1 MNESSYLNPANM
13 KAQCD
18 AAITKLK
25 NDSEATYAL
34 EEKLSV
40 FQEDAQ
46 IKSEA
51 FDALKLQME
60 DYKTV
65 LQTMRTA
72 NDCDIHDFRFLK
84 IAVGFQELNG
94 GVILAKKQM
103 QMSAKQFNEQKAAIY
118 REKARKA
125 TSATTRFNYN
135 TKVVHYEGMAELE
148 QKLYDVW
155 QEKENQYDG
164 IESLTSGLF
173 AEGTAIRATVESALD
188 NITSSFY
195 DGAYHPDMNA
205 GWRSE
210 IYDIYFNRVFHISE
224 SGELTIDME
233 EVEKILRKDAG
244 EITSAEYDVL
254 ALAYLMAD
262 DEDLA
267 VFMQGMMGER
277 VDYNTSWYA
286 STMNYKVYSEWRID
300 KEKLNEIRARMKA
313 YAEAE
318 LKVIQEY
325 GTAGDE
331 EAVLESEIERDVML
345 QRMTLLDVISQIGD
359 FSGEYEVD
367 YPTISVKK
375 SEGGEIILGLCEGLV
390 VNGSKPTGSTLR
402 NSTVIVSKTVNGEDI
417 GLVQSNYAGYALS
430 NYFGGYA
437 FGNDMGKF
445 AVNKAKGKVKIDN
458 QVFKN
463 WSDRIK
469 AIPGKEKL
477 GKAIGYLPV
486 IGEGV
491 KAVVNTFENKK
502 DAERKVEFI
511 AEEIED
517 INVALLYSGFDCCV
531 SFVDFDLANNNNH
544 EFYPYE
550 GESTDSKIADFN
562 KEDVLKEALSTELT
576 REMVLENPEDIV
588 EFWQKVQSDDN
599 VGKKFRKILSK

>member
-1 MNESSYLNPANM
+1 M

-34 EEKLSV
+34 EEKLSA

-72 NDCDIHDFRFLK
+72 NDCDIHDFQFLK

-118 REKARKA
+118 REKARRA

-195 DGAYHPDMNA
+195 DGEYHPDMNA

-262 DEDLA
+262 DEELA
-267 VFMQGMMGER
+267 VFMQGMMKDRKDYHFEVFWGEER
-277 VDYNTSWYA
+277 DF
-286 STMNYKVYSEWRID
+286 SEWVVD
-300 KEKLNEIRARMKA
+300 HEKLEQMIGRIEKASFEKLSLLQKTRADGENIKVVEYESQRDILLQRLTLLNVINQCMLFDGKYQEDYPNFTIKKNKDGDLVVGFLEYKTPEEFSEISR
-313 YAEAE
+313 
-318 LKVIQEY
+318 L
-325 GTAGDE
+325 
-331 EAVLESEIERDVML
+331 LESTITIHNTENG
-345 QRMTLLDVISQIGD
+345 ISIG
-359 FSGEYEVD
+359 E
-367 YPTISVKK
+367 K
-375 SEGGEIILGLCEGLV
+375 
-390 VNGSKPTGSTLR
+390 
-402 NSTVIVSKTVNGEDI
+402 
-417 GLVQSNYAGYALS
+417 
-430 NYFGGYA
+430 
-437 FGNDMGKF
+437 M
-445 AVNKAKGKVKIDN
+445 IDN
-458 QVFKN
+458 VRYLFDCRFSHYTLEDYITDKTEGRVMK
-463 WSDRIK
+463 SVVDS
-469 AIPGKEKL
+469 IPGKGIMAGIGMDFWM
-477 GKAIGYLPV
+477 GKQQAQKNY
-486 IGEGV
+486 
-491 KAVVNTFENKK
+491 K
-502 DAERKVEFI
+502 FI
-511 AEEIED
+511 EEQFDTLSASYI
-517 INVALLYSGFDCCV
+517 YSNYDC
-531 SFVDFDLANNNNH
+531 SANFVDYDMEYEKEHKIFV
-544 EFYPYE
+544 YE
-550 GESTDSKIADFN
+550 GEKTKEKISILNSIQYDENGEAIPIQVSELLKEEFPPDGLTMETVLTRPEEVYQFGE
-562 KEDVLKEALSTELT
+562 KLPEDVGKLY
-576 REMVLENPEDIV
+576 RNIV
-588 EFWQKVQSDDN
+588 EN
-599 VGKKFRKILSK
+599 KINEMSEME

>member
-1 MNESSYLNPANM
+1 M

-34 EEKLSV
+34 EEKLSA
-40 FQEDAQ
+40 FQEDSQ

-72 NDCDIHDFRFLK
+72 NDCDIHDFQFLK

-210 IYDIYFNRVFHISE
+210 IYDIYFNRVFRISE

-277 VDYNTSWYA
+277 TDYDYTWLEEQMGYIANNS
-286 STMNYKVYSEWRID
+286 KKDFSEWKVD
-300 KEKLNEIRARMKA
+300 SEKMAQIGKRVAG
-313 YAEAE
+313 YAE
-318 LKVIQEY
+318 
-325 GTAGDE
+325 GTLQLLQRYSVEGANDE
-331 EAVLESEIERDVML
+331 VVACGLQRNNIL
-345 QRMTLLDVISQIGD
+345 QRMTLLNVVKQIGA
-359 FSGEYEVD
+359 FRGEYESD
-367 YPTISVKK
+367 YPTITVQK
-375 SEGGEIILGLCEGLV
+375 SENGELILGILENRNIGSVMSPSYTTLGKSTIIISRTI
-390 VNGSKPTGSTLR
+390 NGASVDNKERDYSKYMFT
-402 NSTVIVSKTVNGEDI
+402 
-417 GLVQSNYAGYALS
+417 
-430 NYFGGYA
+430 NYFGNYSFASEAGSFAIDEGRGQLIGSA
-437 FGNDMGKF
+437 FERLSQ
-445 AVNKAKGKVKIDN
+445 KVAEKT
-458 QVFKN
+458 
-463 WSDRIK
+463 
-469 AIPGKEKL
+469 GKEAL
-477 GKAIGYLPV
+477 GKIVGYVPV
-486 IGEGV
+486 VGDVMEFFVDATISQEQ
-491 KAVVNTFENKK
+491 ARENVRFI
-502 DAERKVEFI
+502 ERQYESCCI
-511 AEEIED
+511 AD
-517 INVALLYSGFDCCV
+517 IYSEFDCCV
-531 SFVDFDLANNNNH
+531 NFVDFDLQENNSH
-544 EFYPYE
+544 VFYPYV
-550 GESTDSKIADFN
+550 GEKTDSRIFRVNNN
-562 KEDVLKEALSTELT
+562 KQLRAVLAVDLT
-576 REMVLENPEDIV
+576 REMLLMHPQDVV
-588 EFWQKVQSDDN
+588 EFRKKVLQDEELDLRYKLIK
-599 VGKKFRKILSK
+599 VE

>member
-18 AAITKLK
+18 AAIAKLK

-34 EEKLSV
+34 EEKLSA
-40 FQEDAQ
+40 FQEDSQ

-72 NDCDIHDFRFLK
+72 NDCDIHDFQFLK

-262 DEDLA
+262 DEELA
-267 VFMQGMMGER
+267 VFMQGMMKDRKDYHFEVFWGEER
-277 VDYNTSWYA
+277 DFSEWVVDHEKLEQMIGRIEKASFEKLSLLQKTRADGENIKVVEYESQRDILLQRLTLLNVINQCMLFDGKYQEDYPNFTIKKNKDGDLVVGFLEHKTPEEFSEISRLLESTITVYNTENGIY
-286 STMNYKVYSEWRID
+286 
-300 KEKLNEIRARMKA
+300 
-313 YAEAE
+313 
-318 LKVIQEY
+318 
-325 GTAGDE
+325 
-331 EAVLESEIERDVML
+331 
-345 QRMTLLDVISQIGD
+345 IG
-359 FSGEYEVD
+359 
-367 YPTISVKK
+367 KK
-375 SEGGEIILGLCEGLV
+375 
-390 VNGSKPTGSTLR
+390 
-402 NSTVIVSKTVNGEDI
+402 
-417 GLVQSNYAGYALS
+417 
-430 NYFGGYA
+430 
-437 FGNDMGKF
+437 M
-445 AVNKAKGKVKIDN
+445 IDN
-458 QVFKN
+458 VRYLFNCRFSHYTLEDYITDKAEG
-463 WSDRIK
+463 RIMK
-469 AIPGKEKL
+469 SVVDSIPGK
-477 GKAIGYLPV
+477 GIMAGIGMDFWMGQQQAQKNY
-486 IGEGV
+486 
-491 KAVVNTFENKK
+491 K
-502 DAERKVEFI
+502 FI
-511 AEEIED
+511 EEQFDTLSASYI
-517 INVALLYSGFDCCV
+517 YSNYDC
-531 SFVDFDLANNNNH
+531 SANFVDYDMEDENGHKIFV
-544 EFYPYE
+544 YE
-550 GESTDSKIADFN
+550 GEKTREKINILNNISNN
-562 KEDVLKEALSTELT
+562 KENMLVQLAKAIKEEFPPDGLTLEIVLT
-576 REMVLENPEDIV
+576 RPEEVYQFGEKLPKDVRKLYRNIV
-588 EFWQKVQSDDN
+588 EN
-599 VGKKFRKILSK
+599 KINEMSEME